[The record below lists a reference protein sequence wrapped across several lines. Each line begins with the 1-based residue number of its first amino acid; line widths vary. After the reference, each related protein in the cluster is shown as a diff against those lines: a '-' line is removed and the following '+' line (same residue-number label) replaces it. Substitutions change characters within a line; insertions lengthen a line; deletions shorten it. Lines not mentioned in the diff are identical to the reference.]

1 MWLAPYSDAVRTGLL
16 AEQLGD
22 LLERPLVATL
32 ATYRRSGEVLLSPIW
47 HEWNRDGFNI
57 VIGDHDAKAEHIRR
71 DPRVS
76 VVVYESEPP
85 YRGIEVR
92 GRGHFVDVEEEL
104 LAARR
109 RIWARYLGVDPPPP
123 TGEALIRLE
132 GTIRAWDF
140 ADDFAQPQG

>member
-1 MWLAPYSDAVRTGLL
+1 MPVRTGLL

-104 LAARR
+104 VATRR
-109 RIWARYLGVDPPPP
+109 RIYARYLGVEPPPP
-123 TGEALIRLE
+123 GEEALIRIE
-132 GTIRAWDF
+132 GTIRGWDF
-140 ADDFAQPQG
+140 ADDFAQPQS

>member
-1 MWLAPYSDAVRTGLL
+1 MYVRTGLL

-57 VIGDHDAKAEHIRR
+57 VIGDDDAKAKHIRR

-85 YRGIEVR
+85 YRGIEVC

-123 TGEALIRLE
+123 TEEALIRLE